1 MTLFYFCWI
10 FVKTKSRIRF
20 RQNNSQALEEKNAVI
35 LQKGSSELGIKVD
48 IRIFPT
54 LCILSARRMPTVDSQ

>member
-1 MTLFYFCWI
+1 MTLFYFWWI
-10 FVKTKSRIRF
+10 FVKSKSRIRF
-20 RQNNSQALEEKNAVI
+20 RQTLEEKNAVI
-35 LQKGSSELGIKVD
+35 LQKGSSELGIKAD

>member
-1 MTLFYFCWI
+1 MTLFYFWWI
-10 FVKTKSRIRF
+10 FVKTKSQIRF

-35 LQKGSSELGIKVD
+35 LQKGSSELGIKVV